1 MVIVSVRGDT
11 VRNTIR
17 YTGDRNRR
25 LEGRIGEVNDSDS
38 SHGDSILLALACYEK
53 TNRDET
59 VAEEIS
65 HTYVFIPL
73 RIVRADTG
81 YFDLYFGLGA
91 GLILLIASR
100 ASRTF
105 PYPSDR

>member
-1 MVIVSVRGDT
+1 MVIVNVREHT
-11 VRNTIR
+11 VRNTISF
-17 YTGDRNRR
+17 TGERNRR

-38 SHGDSILLALACYEK
+38 SHGNSILLALACYEK

-59 VAEEIS
+59 VAQEIS
-65 HTYVFIPL
+65 HIYVFIPL

-91 GLILLIASR
+91 GLIMLIACTR
-100 ASRTF
+100 PA
-105 PYPSDR
+105 